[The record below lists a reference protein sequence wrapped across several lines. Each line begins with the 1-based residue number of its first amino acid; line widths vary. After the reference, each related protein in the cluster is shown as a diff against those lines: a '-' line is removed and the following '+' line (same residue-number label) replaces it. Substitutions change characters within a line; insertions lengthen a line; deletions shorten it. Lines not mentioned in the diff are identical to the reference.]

1 MNSALY
7 INLFS
12 AAVGIIMG
20 VLLISGVMFQNM
32 DINTR
37 MVFGFIFLGY
47 GIYRYLNVQNKRKML
62 KRQAEIDRI
71 KKAQEDL
78 IRNKNTD

>member
-20 VLLISGVMFQNM
+20 LLLISGVMFQNM
-32 DINTR
+32 DFNTR

-47 GIYRYLNVQNKRKML
+47 GIYRYLNVQNKRKVL
-62 KRQAEIDRI
+62 KRQAEIERL

>member
-32 DINTR
+32 DFNTR

-62 KRQAEIDRI
+62 KRQAEIDRL